1 MKIHRDYKVN
11 LCYMKK
17 LVEKLVVCWLAAK
30 ENTEGVQLGGGT
42 FPSIK

>member
-11 LCYMKK
+11 LCYMK
-17 LVEKLVVCWLAAK
+17 KLVVCWLAAK